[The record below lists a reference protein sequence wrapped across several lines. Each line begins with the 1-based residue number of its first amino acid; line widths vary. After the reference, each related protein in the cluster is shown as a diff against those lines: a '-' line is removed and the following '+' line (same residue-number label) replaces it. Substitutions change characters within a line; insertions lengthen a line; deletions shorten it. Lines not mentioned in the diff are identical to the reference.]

1 MSEQGFPSFKSS
13 ARVSGSLRKE
23 TPRSFGFNH
32 SQRSHL
38 FGNTAGIAI
47 TLIPGLPVKDAART
61 HIRHPS
67 PTSSNVRER
76 HLDLRLG
83 QLSPSAL
90 PRRRSKPHTKL
101 ALSDF

>member
-1 MSEQGFPSFKSS
+1 
-13 ARVSGSLRKE
+13 
-23 TPRSFGFNH
+23 
-32 SQRSHL
+32 
-38 FGNTAGIAI
+38 
-47 TLIPGLPVKDAART
+47 VKDAAQT